1 MYFWQKGKVVNRTGM
16 NQGWLYSLKQKCD
29 IVDVIS
35 RYIQVYEACEILA
48 KSVGMEMPE
57 VENNAQILQQKK
69 QIDIAKNVLEDSAEF
84 YQKQI
89 YLPSAK
95 VAQEYLVARKINR
108 PSFENFRIGYS
119 PDWTSLVNFLRQKG
133 YTDDQMIFAG
143 VAEKGDSGRLYD
155 CLGKRLVFPIVN
167 SSNQVIGFSARAL
180 EKTNYAKYKNT
191 KQTPLF
197 NKSKAIF
204 AIDKV
209 KAKKHQGTLQNIV
222 LVEGQIDVITMHQY
236 GFDQTVATL
245 GTALT
250 YEHVP
255 ELKRYTDK
263 IIVCFDGDEAGEKA
277 TLRSLDILKDFQVKI
292 VTLPN
297 NSDPD
302 EFLKSFGAEQM
313 KILFKSADDPYEYK
327 IKYLAKQKNLQNN
340 DERNRFVLEAL
351 KVLDGLDAKSQ
362 KYVYLPL
369 ISKLSDVPVSVLNRD
384 IDQPQVFEVQK
395 MPVADKIMFDD
406 ASEKAFK
413 FVFASLLFKKDYAT
427 LCFPK
432 YILANPVLEDLY
444 NLLLKSKSDEKPIKI
459 SSLYDIYDVDN
470 TPLLKDIINYNFDI
484 IGNNAKQ
491 YYNDCVWTFCEYYLK
506 EKQRI
511 LNEQFKVCR
520 DNDQRTEILKQL
532 QKISA
537 QLKNK
542 NLEENQ

>member
-1 MYFWQKGKVVNRTGM
+1 
-16 NQGWLYSLKQKCD
+16 
-29 IVDVIS
+29 
-35 RYIQVYEACEILA
+35 
-48 KSVGMEMPE
+48 MPE

-180 EKTNYAKYKNT
+180 EKTNYAK
-191 KQTPLF
+191 QTPLF

-209 KAKKHQGTLQNIV
+209 KAKKHQGALQNIV

>member
-1 MYFWQKGKVVNRTGM
+1 M
-16 NQGWLYSLKQKCD
+16 
-29 IVDVIS
+29 
-35 RYIQVYEACEILA
+35 
-48 KSVGMEMPE
+48 
-57 VENNAQILQQKK
+57 
-69 QIDIAKNVLEDSAEF
+69 
-84 YQKQI
+84 
-89 YLPSAK
+89 
-95 VAQEYLVARKINR
+95 
-108 PSFENFRIGYS
+108 
-119 PDWTSLVNFLRQKG
+119 
-133 YTDDQMIFAG
+133 
-143 VAEKGDSGRLYD
+143 
-155 CLGKRLVFPIVN
+155 
-167 SSNQVIGFSARAL
+167 
-180 EKTNYAKYKNT
+180 
-191 KQTPLF
+191 
-197 NKSKAIF
+197 
-204 AIDKV
+204 
-209 KAKKHQGTLQNIV
+209 
-222 LVEGQIDVITMHQY
+222 
-236 GFDQTVATL
+236 AT
-245 GTALT
+245 ANMA
-250 YEHVP
+250 P
-255 ELKRYTDK
+255 
-263 IIVCFDGDEAGEKA
+263 C
-277 TLRSLDILKDFQVKI
+277 
-292 VTLPN
+292 
-297 NSDPD
+297 
-302 EFLKSFGAEQM
+302 M
-313 KILFKSADDPYEYK
+313 
-327 IKYLAKQKNLQNN
+327 AKQKNLQNN
-340 DERNRFVLEAL
+340 DERTRVVLEAL

-369 ISKLSDVPVSVLNRD
+369 ISKLSNVPVSVLNRD
-384 IDQPQVFEVQK
+384 IDQSQVFEVQK